1 MEILGQSLQFLLTGL
16 TTGSIYA
23 LIAVGF
29 VTIYNVTG
37 VINFAQG
44 EFVMVG
50 ALTCVSLYQAGLP
63 LIAAIPLAVLIAAL
77 VGLAMERS
85 MIYPVRNSS
94 FVTLII
100 ITIAASIL
108 LRGLGLLIWG
118 TYPLSLPTFSA
129 NKPILIGNAVI
140 TTQSLWVLGTL
151 FVLLAVLY
159 YFFEKTVM
167 GTALRASMIN
177 PKAAGLMGIN
187 TSNMSAL
194 AFTLS
199 AAVAAMAGIVM
210 TPITGA
216 IYDMGLFLGLKGF
229 MAMVMGGMR
238 NVVGAVIAGF
248 FIGVLEAFATG
259 YLSSSFSEAIAFAIL
274 LLMLFISP
282 SGLFYKVSGK
292 RV

>member
-44 EFVMVG
+44 EFVMIG
-50 ALTCVSLYQAGLP
+50 ALTCVTIHQAGAP
-63 LIAAIPLAVLIAAL
+63 LWAAIPAAVLMTAL
-77 VGLAMERS
+77 VGLTMERS
-85 MIYPVRNSS
+85 MIYPARNAS
-94 FVTLII
+94 FITLII
-100 ITIAASIL
+100 ITIAASTL
-108 LRGLGLLIWG
+108 LKGLGLFIWG
-118 TYPLSLPTFSA
+118 TYPLSLPTFSQ
-129 NKPILIGNAVI
+129 NNPILIGDAVLMP
-140 TTQSLWVLGTL
+140 QSIWVLGTL

-159 YFFEKTVM
+159 SFFEKSVL

-187 TSNMSAL
+187 TSTMSAL

-199 AAVAAMAGIVM
+199 AAVAAMAGIVT

-229 MAMVMGGMR
+229 MAMVIGGMR
-238 NVVGAVIAGF
+238 SVAGAVWAGF
-248 FIGVLEAFATG
+248 FIGVVEAFSAG
-259 YLSSSFSEAIAFAIL
+259 FISSSYSEAISFAIL
-274 LLMLFISP
+274 LLLLFLSP
-282 SGLFYKVSGK
+282 NGMFIKVSGK